1 MLVVE
6 NSIFQPPDKLDVTF
20 NEIDLQTFTNNKDRC
35 WMTLVH
41 YNKRSISQSVQDLQP
56 STTAMTFTRTFMAL
70 QIGVLAPGTLY
81 LDPNRILE
89 QDQCFFVQRLNICAE
104 TIHPNTNS

>member
-1 MLVVE
+1 
-6 NSIFQPPDKLDVTF
+6 
-20 NEIDLQTFTNNKDRC
+20 
-35 WMTLVH
+35 
-41 YNKRSISQSVQDLQP
+41 
-56 STTAMTFTRTFMAL
+56 MAL